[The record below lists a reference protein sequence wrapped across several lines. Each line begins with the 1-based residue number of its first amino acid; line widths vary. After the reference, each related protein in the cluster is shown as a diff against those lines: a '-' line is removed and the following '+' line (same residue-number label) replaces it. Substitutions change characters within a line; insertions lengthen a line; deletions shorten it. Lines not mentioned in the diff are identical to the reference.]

1 MQALVLERFNGPFV
15 AKEMP
20 TPAIAPH
27 EALVRVRNVGVC
39 GTDLKIRADRMGLGV
54 IPLIMGH
61 EIAGEVAAVGAE
73 VSGFV
78 PGDRVAVNFY
88 LTCGVCESCRQ
99 GRDTLCPQLRQHGF
113 TVDGGFAEYLKT
125 PGVNL
130 CRAPDN
136 VPLEH
141 ACILSD
147 AVATSYHAVVKR
159 AQARPGQTVACVG
172 VGGVGL
178 HALQVAKLSGARVI
192 AVDINGERLEV
203 ARELG
208 ADEAI
213 YAGGAAAFHETIRD
227 LTGGR
232 GVDVLLEFVSN
243 EQTLPSSLASVKRGG
258 RLVFVGYVPEI
269 SLSLPPHYAVRNELE
284 IMGSRAN
291 TKQDLQD
298 TMDLVAAGKIR
309 PIVDRVFP
317 LDDVELAFDALR
329 QGTSIGRNVVAV

>member
-1 MQALVLERFNGPFV
+1 MRALVLEEFNAPFV
-15 AKEMP
+15 AKDVP
-20 TPAIAPH
+20 TPAVAPH

-61 EIAGEVAAVGAE
+61 EIAGEVAEAGSQVVGFA
-73 VSGFV
+73 

-88 LTCGVCESCRQ
+88 LTCGACEYCRQ
-99 GRDTLCPQLRQHGF
+99 GRDTLCPQVRQHGF
-113 TVDGGFAEYLKT
+113 SVDGGFAEYIKT

-130 CRAPDN
+130 CHVPDN
-136 VPLEH
+136 VPLEQ
-141 ACILSD
+141 ACILGD

-159 AQARPGQTVACVG
+159 AQVRPGQTVACIG

-178 HALQVAKLSGARVI
+178 HALQMARISGARTI
-192 AVDINGERLEV
+192 AVDVNAERLEL

-208 ADEAI
+208 ADEI
-213 YAGGAAAFHETIRD
+213 VHTGGGAFHEVVRD
-227 LTGGR
+227 LTGGS
-232 GVDVLLEFVSN
+232 GVDVLLEFVAN
-243 EQTLPSSLASVKRGG
+243 DETLPSSLASVKKGG

-269 SLSLPPHYAVRNELE
+269 PMSLLPHYTVRNELE

-291 TKQDLQD
+291 SKQELQD
-298 TMDLVAAGKIR
+298 TMNLVAAGKVR

-317 LDDVELAFDALR
+317 LEDVELAFDALR

>member
-1 MQALVLERFNGPFV
+1 MQALLLEQFNGPFV
-15 AKEMP
+15 PTEVP
-20 TPAIAPH
+20 TPTIAAH
-27 EALVRVRNVGVC
+27 EALVRVRNVGIC

-61 EIAGEVAAVGAE
+61 EIAGEVAAVGAA
-73 VSGFV
+73 VTGFA

-88 LTCGVCESCRQ
+88 LTCGVCEYCRQ

-113 TVDGGFAEYLKT
+113 SVDGGFAEYLKT
-125 PGVNL
+125 PAVNL

-136 VPLEH
+136 VPLEQ
-141 ACILSD
+141 ACILGD

-159 AQARPGQTVACVG
+159 AQVRPGQTVALIG

-178 HALQVAKLSGARVI
+178 HALQLAKLAGARTI
-192 AVDINGERLEV
+192 AVDINAERLEL
-203 ARELG
+203 ARTLG
-208 ADEAI
+208 ADDI
-213 YAGGAAAFHETIRD
+213 IHTGGEPFHDAIRD
-227 LTGGR
+227 LTGGG
-232 GVDVLLEFVSN
+232 GVDVLLEFVAN
-243 EQTLPSSLASVKRGG
+243 AQTLPSSLAAVKRGG

-269 SLSLPPHYAVRNELE
+269 AMSLPPHYAVRNELE

-298 TMDLVAAGKIR
+298 TMNLVAAGQIR

-317 LDDVELAFDALR
+317 LADVEQAFEALR
-329 QGTSIGRNVVAV
+329 QGASIGRNVVAV

>member
-1 MQALVLERFNGPFV
+1 MQALVLEQFNGPFV
-15 AKEMP
+15 DRTVP
-20 TPAIAPH
+20 TPDLAPH

-61 EIAGEVAAVGAE
+61 EIAGEVADVGSQVA
-73 VSGFV
+73 GFA

-88 LTCGVCESCRQ
+88 LTCDACEYCRQ

-113 TVDGGFAEYLKT
+113 SVDGGFAEYIKT

-130 CRAPDN
+130 CHAPDT

-141 ACILSD
+141 ACILGD

-159 AQARPGQTVACVG
+159 AQVRPGQTVACIG

-178 HALQVAKLSGARVI
+178 HALQLAKLAGARVI
-192 AVDINGERLEV
+192 AVDINAERLET

-208 ADEAI
+208 ADEI
-213 YAGGAAAFHETIRD
+213 IHTGGAPFDAAIRD
-227 LTGGR
+227 LTAGS

-269 SLSLPPHYAVRNELE
+269 PLSLLPHYAVRNELE
-284 IMGSRAN
+284 ILGSRAN

-298 TMDLVAAGKIR
+298 TMNLVAAGKVR

-317 LDDVELAFDALR
+317 LSEVELAFDALR
-329 QGTSIGRNVVAV
+329 QGAPIGRNVVAV

>member
-1 MQALVLERFNGPFV
+1 MKALMLEQFNGPFV
-15 AKEMP
+15 PTEAPMP
-20 TPAIAPH
+20 TIAAH
-27 EALVRVRNVGVC
+27 EALVRVRNVGIC

-61 EIAGEVAAVGAE
+61 EIAGEVADVGAG
-73 VSGFV
+73 VTGFA

-88 LTCGVCESCRQ
+88 LTCGACEYCRQ

-113 TVDGGFAEYLKT
+113 SVDGGFAEYLKT
-125 PGVNL
+125 PAVNL

-136 VPLEH
+136 VPLEQ
-141 ACILSD
+141 ACILGD

-159 AQARPGQTVACVG
+159 AQVRPGQTVALIG

-178 HALQVAKLSGARVI
+178 HALQLAKLAGARTI
-192 AVDINGERLEV
+192 AVDINAERLEL
-203 ARELG
+203 ARTLG
-208 ADEAI
+208 ADDIIHTGGEPFHDAI
-213 YAGGAAAFHETIRD
+213 CD
-227 LTGGR
+227 LTGGS
-232 GVDVLLEFVSN
+232 GVDVVLEFVAN
-243 EQTLPSSLASVKRGG
+243 EQTLPSSLAAVKRGG

-269 SLSLPPHYAVRNELE
+269 AMRLPPHYAVRNELE

-298 TMDLVAAGKIR
+298 TMNLVAAGKVR

-317 LDDVELAFDALR
+317 LAEVEQAFEALR
-329 QGTSIGRNVVAV
+329 LGASIGRNVVAV

>member
-1 MQALVLERFNGPFV
+1 MQALVLEEFNGPFV
-15 AKEMP
+15 VKEVA

-61 EIAGEVAAVGAE
+61 EIAGEVAEVGAL
-73 VSGFV
+73 VSGFA

-88 LTCGVCESCRQ
+88 LTCGTCEYCRQ
-99 GRDTLCPQLRQHGF
+99 GRDTLCPQVRQHGF
-113 TVDGGFAEYLKT
+113 SVDGGFAEYVKT

-130 CRAPDN
+130 CHVPGN
-136 VPLEH
+136 VPLEQ
-141 ACILSD
+141 ACILGD
-147 AVATSYHAVVKR
+147 AVATSYHAVVNR
-159 AQARPGQTVACVG
+159 ARVRPGQTVACVG

-178 HALQVAKLSGARVI
+178 HALQIARISGARTI
-192 AVDINGERLEV
+192 AVDVNAERLEL

-208 ADEAI
+208 ADEI
-213 YAGGAAAFHETIRD
+213 VHTGGGAFHQVVRD
-227 LTGGR
+227 LTGGS
-232 GVDVLLEFVSN
+232 GVDTLLEFVAN
-243 EQTLPSSLASVKRGG
+243 DETLPSSLASVKKGG

-269 SLSLPPHYAVRNELE
+269 PMSLLPHYAVRNELE

-291 TKQDLQD
+291 SKQELQD
-298 TMDLVAAGKIR
+298 TMNLVAAGKVR
-309 PIVDRVFP
+309 PVVDRVFP
-317 LDDVELAFDALR
+317 LAEVERAFDALR

>member
-88 LTCGVCESCRQ
+88 LTCGVCEYCRQ

-141 ACILSD
+141 ACILGD

-159 AQARPGQTVACVG
+159 AQARAGQTVACVG

-213 YAGGAAAFHETIRD
+213 YAGGAA
-227 LTGGR
+227 G
-232 GVDVLLEFVSN
+232 SMN
-243 EQTLPSSLASVKRGG
+243 ASA
-258 RLVFVGYVPEI
+258 I
-269 SLSLPPHYAVRNELE
+269 
-284 IMGSRAN
+284 
-291 TKQDLQD
+291 
-298 TMDLVAAGKIR
+298 
-309 PIVDRVFP
+309 
-317 LDDVELAFDALR
+317 
-329 QGTSIGRNVVAV
+329 

>member
-1 MQALVLERFNGPFV
+1 MKALVLEEFNGPFV
-15 AKEMP
+15 SKDVP
-20 TPAIAPH
+20 TPVIAAD

-61 EIAGEVAAVGAE
+61 EIAGEVAEVGSQ
-73 VSGFV
+73 VVGFA

-88 LTCGVCESCRQ
+88 LTCGACEYCRQ
-99 GRDTLCPQLRQHGF
+99 GRDTLCPQVRQHGF
-113 TVDGGFAEYLKT
+113 SVDGGFAEYIRT

-130 CRAPDN
+130 CHVPDN
-136 VPLEH
+136 VPLEQ
-141 ACILSD
+141 ACILGD

-159 AQARPGQTVACVG
+159 AQVRAGQTVACVG

-178 HALQVAKLSGARVI
+178 HALQMARISGARTI
-192 AVDINGERLEV
+192 AVDVNAERLEL

-208 ADEAI
+208 ADEVVHTG
-213 YAGGAAAFHETIRD
+213 GGAFDEIIRD
-227 LTGGR
+227 LTGGG

-243 EQTLPSSLASVKRGG
+243 EQTLPSSLASVKKGG

-269 SLSLPPHYAVRNELE
+269 PMSLLPHYTVRNELE

-291 TKQDLQD
+291 SKQELQD
-298 TMDLVAAGKIR
+298 TMNLVAAGKVR

-317 LDDVELAFDALR
+317 LADVERAFDALR
-329 QGTSIGRNVVAV
+329 QGASIGRNVVAA

>member
-1 MQALVLERFNGPFV
+1 MKALLLEQFNGPFV
-15 AKEMP
+15 PTEMP
-20 TPAIAPH
+20 MPTIAAH
-27 EALVRVRNVGVC
+27 EALVRVRNVGIC

-61 EIAGEVAAVGAE
+61 EIAGEVADVGAA
-73 VSGFV
+73 VTGFA

-88 LTCGVCESCRQ
+88 LTCGACEYCRQ

-113 TVDGGFAEYLKT
+113 SVDGGFAEYLKT
-125 PGVNL
+125 PAVNL

-136 VPLEH
+136 VPLEQ
-141 ACILSD
+141 ACILGD

-159 AQARPGQTVACVG
+159 AQVRPGQTAALIG

-178 HALQVAKLSGARVI
+178 HALQLAKLAGARTI
-192 AVDINGERLEV
+192 AVDINAERLEL
-203 ARELG
+203 ARTLG
-208 ADEAI
+208 ADDI
-213 YAGGAAAFHETIRD
+213 IHTGGEPFHDAIRD
-227 LTGGR
+227 LTGG
-232 GVDVLLEFVSN
+232 VDVVLEFVAN
-243 EQTLPSSLASVKRGG
+243 EQTLPSSLAAVKRGG

-269 SLSLPPHYAVRNELE
+269 AMRLPPHYAVRNELE

-298 TMDLVAAGKIR
+298 TMNLVAAGKVR

-317 LDDVELAFDALR
+317 LAEVEQAFEALR
-329 QGTSIGRNVVAV
+329 FGASIGRNVVAV